1 VRIDI
6 FEYVAVNTADA
17 ALTMGR
23 IGEVVRTHDILVT
36 HHTGVSISQNRLQS
50 PHQHYGCDGKQHKL
64 PANPSLHAQYSF
76 ILCMQLRID
85 TATMQRLPTM
95 TWRQDIPDPDSTVYV
110 FFIQT
115 A

>member
-1 VRIDI
+1 
-6 FEYVAVNTADA
+6 
-17 ALTMGR
+17 
-23 IGEVVRTHDILVT
+23 
-36 HHTGVSISQNRLQS
+36 
-50 PHQHYGCDGKQHKL
+50 
-64 PANPSLHAQYSF
+64 
-76 ILCMQLRID
+76 LRID